1 MLKTNF
7 QNDVKYQTAP
17 KWPRKLQM
25 INQCSHPPDGFF
37 GGFLNRWFHIA
48 STCQS
53 TFLHQKGQAVP
64 DPQTCRIISWRCD
77 TLYLFHTNKTDTH
90 KNFFSHKTNKKLS
103 LSPHPIAIS
112 SPISPTDSLAFCH
125 FSVGLFWFQP
135 SHDRK
140 TSRHLPPTCSVIL
153 WSSEKLP
160 IRNSWKLEFDFKHL
174 IHINMISLQV
184 ETRAHIWYKFWQ

>member
-77 TLYLFHTNKTDTH
+77 TLCLFHTPKLTPTKTFFRTKRT
-90 KNFFSHKTNKKLS
+90 KNSLSLHIRSPFPLPFHPPTRWHFAILAWVFFGFSHPTIAKHLGICLRPAVSTKDHPKNCQYETVGNLS
-103 LSPHPIAIS
+103 LIWNI
-112 SPISPTDSLAFCH
+112 
-125 FSVGLFWFQP
+125 WF
-135 SHDRK
+135 
-140 TSRHLPPTCSVIL
+140 T
-153 WSSEKLP
+153 
-160 IRNSWKLEFDFKHL
+160 
-174 IHINMISLQV
+174 
-184 ETRAHIWYKFWQ
+184 

>member
-37 GGFLNRWFHIA
+37 GASWSADSTLLNLSIHV
-48 STCQS
+48 

-64 DPQTCRIISWRCD
+64 DPQTCRIISWHYD

-90 KNFFSHKTNKKLS
+90 KNFFSHKTNKKTLS
-103 LSPHPIAIS
+103 LSLSTLPAIS

-125 FSVGLFWFQP
+125 FSVLFFLVWAQTIA
-135 SHDRK
+135 S
-140 TSRHLPPTCSVIL
+140 SRHLPPTCSVNVIIRKIANTKQRNLSLIL
-153 WSSEKLP
+153 
-160 IRNSWKLEFDFKHL
+160 N
-174 IHINMISLQV
+174 
-184 ETRAHIWYKFWQ
+184 IWFT

>member
-37 GGFLNRWFHIA
+37 GASWSADSTLLNLSIHV
-48 STCQS
+48 

-64 DPQTCRIISWRCD
+64 DPQTCRIISWHYD

-103 LSPHPIAIS
+103 LFLSPHCLPFPLPFHPPTRWHFAI
-112 SPISPTDSLAFCH
+112 LAFC
-125 FSVGLFWFQP
+125 FFWFEHKL
-135 SHDRK
+135 SL
-140 TSRHLPPTCSVIL
+140 HLGICLRPAVSM

-160 IRNSWKLEFDFKHL
+160 IRNK
-174 IHINMISLQV
+174 
-184 ETRAHIWYKFWQ
+184 ETWVWF